1 MSVKKLKSLV
11 YPILLLCW
19 FQMFISYFLALLD
32 NNEKVV
38 GMEMENI
45 HRSLIFL
52 FFLMVDLLGFSLIPR
67 N

>member
-1 MSVKKLKSLV
+1 MLV
-11 YPILLLCW
+11 SNVYIL
-19 FQMFISYFLALLD
+19 FLALLD

-52 FFLMVDLLGFSLIPR
+52 LFFLIVDLLGFSLIPK

>member
-1 MSVKKLKSLV
+1 
-11 YPILLLCW
+11 
-19 FQMFISYFLALLD
+19 MFISYFLALLD

-52 FFLMVDLLGFSLIPR
+52 FLLMVDLLGFSLIPR

>member
-38 GMEMENI
+38 GMEMEMENI

-52 FFLMVDLLGFSLIPR
+52 FF
-67 N
+67 

>member
-1 MSVKKLKSLV
+1 MNVKKLKSLA
-11 YPILLLCW
+11 I
-19 FQMFISYFLALLD
+19 LD

-52 FFLMVDLLGFSLIPR
+52 FLIVDLLGFS
-67 N
+67 

>member
-1 MSVKKLKSLV
+1 
-11 YPILLLCW
+11 
-19 FQMFISYFLALLD
+19 MFISYFLALLD

-38 GMEMENI
+38 GMEMEII

-52 FFLMVDLLGFSLIPR
+52 FFKVDLLGFSLIPR

>member
-1 MSVKKLKSLV
+1 MSFKSPCPFKNMSVIFLKSLV

-32 NNEKVV
+32 NNEKVL

-52 FFLMVDLLGFSLIPR
+52 FFNS
-67 N
+67 